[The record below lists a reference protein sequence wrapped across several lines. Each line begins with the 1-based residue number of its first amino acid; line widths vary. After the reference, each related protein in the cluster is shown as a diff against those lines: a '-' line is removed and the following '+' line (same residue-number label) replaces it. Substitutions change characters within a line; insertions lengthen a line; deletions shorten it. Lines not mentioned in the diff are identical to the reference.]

1 LLFGAALFWVPAIG
15 PVLVGGPLLAAIVA
29 AMEDAVVVVGSS
41 ASAAVLYNMGVPRD
55 SIVTYETAIKAGEY
69 LVVAPGTSAE
79 VAQAKHF
86 EHIETNPCDRSCSRT

>member
-1 LLFGAALFWVPAIG
+1 
-15 PVLVGGPLLAAIVA
+15 VLVGGPLVAAIVA
-29 AMEDAVVVVGSS
+29 ALDDAIVVGGLS
-41 ASAAVLYNMGVPRD
+41 AIAAVLYSLGIPRD
-55 SIVTYETAIKAGEY
+55 SIVTYDTAIKAGEY